1 MANYVSFSQNGP
13 HGPGDTRHRN
23 FECEWYS
30 VCDMSKLNPNPG
42 VAAHAARGG
51 PCSPNPAPWSV

>member
-1 MANYVSFSQNGP
+1 MANYVSFSKNGP
-13 HGPGDTRHRN
+13 EGHSARAD

-42 VAAHAARGG
+42 VAAHVAGGG

>member
-1 MANYVSFSQNGP
+1 MANYVSFSENGP
-13 HGPGDTRHRN
+13 EGTKYH
-23 FECEWYS
+23 CEWYS
-30 VCDMSKLNPNPG
+30 VCDISKLNPNPG